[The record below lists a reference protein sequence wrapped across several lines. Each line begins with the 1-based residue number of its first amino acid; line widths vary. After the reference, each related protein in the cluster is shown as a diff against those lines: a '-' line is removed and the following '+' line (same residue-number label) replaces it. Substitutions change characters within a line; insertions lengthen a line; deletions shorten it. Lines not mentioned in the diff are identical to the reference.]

1 MVSASGPKLRA
12 FLSIAIAAVGS
23 VSIVASPVLA
33 VHPDDSDEHT
43 TIQERNG
50 KDGVGIEGLRFRRDG
65 TLDGTLVNR
74 SDALVRN
81 IRLLIRYDWVW
92 EDERNPGPESPG
104 RSFYH
109 TVDSDIPAFGTISFH
124 YEPTPSLPDRSD
136 GRFVAS
142 VEVARFTQVRY
153 RKSK

>member
-1 MVSASGPKLRA
+1 MVSASDPKLRA
-12 FLSIAIAAVGS
+12 FLSIAIAAAAAI
-23 VSIVASPVLA
+23 VSSPALA

-43 TIQERNG
+43 SIQARNG

-92 EDERNPGPESPG
+92 KDERNPGPESPG

-124 YEPTPSLPDRSD
+124 YEPTPPLPNRSD

-153 RKSK
+153 RKAE